1 MATATK
7 NAPQVDILLKRRNS
21 MHFHGLALTLIVIL
35 ALTLT
40 QPTLTLSPNPDL
52 LQGFSSFSSTGIQF
66 FGIQILSKLTDIIF
80 NKPISLGLSDK
91 LHYNV
96 CNCPDMNRIILHQF
110 LTNKVFRKICSKMIT
125 SIIRYHTAIHYIM
138 SITRDRFRPYWVS
151 SGGCKKHSIINMLKK
166 TNLPLGAKKRKMQCK
181 TI

>member
-1 MATATK
+1 MTTATK
-7 NAPQVDILLKRRNS
+7 NPPQVDILIKRRSS

-35 ALTLT
+35 ALALT
-40 QPTLTLSPNPDL
+40 QPTLTLIPNPDL

-96 CNCPDMNRIILHQF
+96 CNCPDKNRIILHQF
-110 LTNKVFRKICSKMIT
+110 LTNKVFAFFQYLFPIIPGIKI
-125 SIIRYHTAIHYIM
+125 RVNYAINWHQNQNCY
-138 SITRDRFRPYWVS
+138 
-151 SGGCKKHSIINMLKK
+151 
-166 TNLPLGAKKRKMQCK
+166 
-181 TI
+181 